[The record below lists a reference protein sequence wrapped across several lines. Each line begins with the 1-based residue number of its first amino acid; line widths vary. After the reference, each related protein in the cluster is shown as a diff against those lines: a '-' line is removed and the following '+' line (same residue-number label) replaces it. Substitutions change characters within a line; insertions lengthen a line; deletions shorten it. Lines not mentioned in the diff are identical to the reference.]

1 VNRGCALAAALV
13 RPDEFLG
20 ANWLVSSFRSLS
32 HEDLNP
38 NLRNFSTDIV
48 LSRATAGRHGDGR
61 LVRSSMLVNQ
71 QTSDKC
77 HRRPAYIAKW
87 GYPFLQLGLRSEH
100 MSITQAIIA
109 VAMLVVCIAAAAG
122 LMRLFDVKGAT
133 PEQTQA
139 EVERLLAQV
148 NKEVKVRRR
157 VRAGAPTD
165 AVSADF
171 RRFSSFSE
179 TCRRIPSA

>member
-1 VNRGCALAAALV
+1 MEITASLDDMVIMEMSGLSGRGCLSIKKLV
-13 RPDEFLG
+13 I
-20 ANWLVSSFRSLS
+20 NVT
-32 HEDLNP
+32 EDWHISP
-38 NLRNFSTDIV
+38 NGVDL
-48 LSRATAGRHGDGR
+48 L
-61 LVRSSMLVNQ
+61 
-71 QTSDKC
+71 
-77 HRRPAYIAKW
+77 
-87 GYPFLQLGLRSEH
+87 LQLDLRSGH
-100 MSITQAIIA
+100 MSIIQAIIA
-109 VAMLVVCIAAAAG
+109 VSMLVVCIAVAAG

-139 EVERLLAQV
+139 DVERLLAQV
-148 NKEVKVRRR
+148 NREVKVRRR